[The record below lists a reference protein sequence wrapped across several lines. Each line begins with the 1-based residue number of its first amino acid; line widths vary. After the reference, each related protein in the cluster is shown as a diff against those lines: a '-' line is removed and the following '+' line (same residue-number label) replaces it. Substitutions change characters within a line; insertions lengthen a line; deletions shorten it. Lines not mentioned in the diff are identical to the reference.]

1 MDSARRIRAL
11 FDRLAAQGARWT
23 PLAADAALA
32 DLLTGPA
39 ARVAGFASDP
49 FAALA
54 RVALAP
60 GATVAVADD
69 ATARALRQ
77 SRPVGGAGGD
87 GSNRRPE
94 RTAPRSGALGATPA
108 VAPAEQWLQRDR
120 LSQPGET
127 GPGLASIFR
136 PAQPGTRRL
145 AAVKVP
151 LLPPSAAAVVQITG
165 ADAAVAGRSGLM
177 NLDSAQ
183 PDATQ
188 ASPRSEPPQTGATVA
203 RLSSNEPAD
212 GVRVAQELDPAALAA
227 LLHAFSSPSTTVAI
241 DEQGLRRLAAARR
254 TGARQVANAMPTSPS
269 AGPNAA
275 GSSFAV
281 HQGGDRATGGGGG
294 GTFTAPESRN
304 RPGVISYSAAP
315 QSAPRTATA
324 STAPSQRPGFA
335 AMADAVPAPRGRISA
350 LSELLHRWP
359 AGSTTSG
366 DSTAAGQG
374 EAATAATAANAPIAA
389 LSPRLGMHSVAALS
403 AGMPIAGLVTLAAAT
418 STTGFAPTAPARAPS
433 ATDPAEPDRAL
444 APANDL
450 TFTRTLERV
459 LLAELRRQGLSSDSP

>member
-1 MDSARRIRAL
+1 
-11 FDRLAAQGARWT
+11 
-23 PLAADAALA
+23 
-32 DLLTGPA
+32 
-39 ARVAGFASDP
+39 
-49 FAALA
+49 
-54 RVALAP
+54 
-60 GATVAVADD
+60 
-69 ATARALRQ
+69 
-77 SRPVGGAGGD
+77 
-87 GSNRRPE
+87 
-94 RTAPRSGALGATPA
+94 
-108 VAPAEQWLQRDR
+108 
-120 LSQPGET
+120 
-127 GPGLASIFR
+127 
-136 PAQPGTRRL
+136 
-145 AAVKVP
+145 
-151 LLPPSAAAVVQITG
+151 
-165 ADAAVAGRSGLM
+165 M

-188 ASPRSEPPQTGATVA
+188 ASPRSEPPRTGATVA

-254 TGARQVANAMPTSPS
+254 AGARQVANAMPTSPS

-294 GTFTAPESRN
+294 GGGTFTAPESRN
-304 RPGVISYSAAP
+304 RPGVISDSAAP
-315 QSAPRTATA
+315 QSATRTATA

-359 AGSTTSG
+359 AGSTTAG

-374 EAATAATAANAPIAA
+374 EAATAATEANAPIAA
-389 LSPRLGMHSVAALS
+389 LSSRLGTHSVAALS
-403 AGMPIAGLVTLAAAT
+403 AGMPIAGLVTPAAAA
-418 STTGFAPTAPARAPS
+418 STNGFAPTAPARAPS
-433 ATDPAEPDRAL
+433 ATDPAESDRAM

-450 TFTRTLERV
+450 SFTRTLERV
-459 LLAELRRQGLSSDSP
+459 LLAELRRQGLASDSP